1 LSLLHIHTHEFQMT
15 CRKTDIIF

>member
-1 LSLLHIHTHEFQMT
+1 MT